1 VYKYLIAIISRLI
14 SGHPDLRI
22 NSVMVMMTFKELL
35 FSPFSREK
43 RNEYNGILWGFY
55 FLTWDIEDTKSVEF
69 ASVAICSIFF
79 HKITGL

>member
-1 VYKYLIAIISRLI
+1 MYV
-14 SGHPDLRI
+14 I
-22 NSVMVMMTFKELL
+22 NSVIFLMISKGCNLHCTFMMTFKGLL

-69 ASVAICSIFF
+69 ASVAIC
-79 HKITGL
+79 